1 MNCSEKKQ
9 IKLTEP
15 QDPKVKANYISGY
28 RQKRKTQNTE
38 REQSVSVTVRIHL
51 STFTFVLRVFI
62 NCCDFMLANRVLIEH
77 SDSNYVF
84 YCCYIM
90 I

>member
-28 RQKRKTQNTE
+28 RQTYKARQKKRKTQNTE
-38 REQSVSVTVRIHL
+38 RE
-51 STFTFVLRVFI
+51 
-62 NCCDFMLANRVLIEH
+62 
-77 SDSNYVF
+77 
-84 YCCYIM
+84 
-90 I
+90 

>member
-28 RQKRKTQNTE
+28 RQTYKARQKKKNEKHKTQKESNPY
-38 REQSVSVTVRIHL
+38 QLQFAFICLL
-51 STFTFVLRVFI
+51 SHS
-62 NCCDFMLANRVLIEH
+62 CCGYL
-77 SDSNYVF
+77 
-84 YCCYIM
+84 
-90 I
+90 